1 MRRHKFLR
9 DMTLNPEFFFNTT
22 FGICILIEG
31 KSWRKGRDIRERT
44 EQVAEIVGRGLGV
57 HCLENM
63 EGSLSQKEAHS
74 LWRLG
79 E

>member
-1 MRRHKFLR
+1 MLENKESEETQIVERSDIKSRV
-9 DMTLNPEFFFNTT
+9 FFNT
-22 FGICILIEG
+22 FGTYILIEG

-74 LWRLG
+74 L
-79 E
+79 